1 MVCFIFTLTGFNY
14 LEETYLFCGKNF
26 NTLARHIWRRTA
38 KLTQESLQVVSN
50 HRNDIDSTT
59 YNIEAI
65 DNSIANINSQYE
77 LEAPKGVLTEYDER
91 LQREKN
97 DSSYYVKCNYG
108 KLCKGIR

>member
-1 MVCFIFTLTGFNY
+1 MVCFIFTLTRFNNG
-14 LEETYLFCGKNF
+14 EETCPFCGKNF
-26 NTLARHIWRRTA
+26 NTLGGHIWRRTA

-50 HRNDIDSTT
+50 HRNDIDSNT
-59 YNIEAI
+59 YSIEAI

-77 LEAPKGVLTEYDER
+77 LEAPEGILTEYDES

-97 DSSYYVKCNYG
+97 DGSCYVQCHCG